1 MNPQVEKQKV
11 SIIVPTHNS
20 AQTLSWCLQSVKNQT
35 YDYCEVI
42 VVDDLSSDETIGIAE
57 NFGVKILQRT
67 CNPAK
72 ARNLGVASST
82 GEYVLF
88 LDSDQILSPSVIE
101 ECVDKCVKE
110 KAEMIRIPEV
120 FVGKGFW
127 SVCSAVWKNRYEKV
141 EYLYGTR
148 MNLIHGEPRFFVRT
162 RIEDIGM
169 FDTMLV
175 WGEDYDLYERL
186 KSINIKEAYCTSVLY
201 HREVV
206 SLRQLS
212 IKNLRYGKSVPVF
225 LHQTNRQVFPSMLSH
240 ALLTFTQILKE
251 PQRPT
256 VVAGCAL
263 LLWIKSHSMIIGV
276 LRGLWHQVSSNTHS
290 KSTATTQPL
299 GQ

>member
-1 MNPQVEKQKV
+1 MNTQIEKPKV
-11 SIIVPTHNS
+11 SIIIPTHNS
-20 AQTLSWCLQSVKNQT
+20 AQTLSWCLQSIKNQT

-42 VVDDLSSDETIGIAE
+42 VVDDLSSDETIRIAE
-57 NFGVKILQRT
+57 NFGVKILQQK
-67 CNPAK
+67 CNPAE
-72 ARNLGVASST
+72 ARNLGVAVST

-88 LDSDQILSPSVIE
+88 LDSDQSLSPSVIE

-110 KAEMIRIPEV
+110 KAEMIRIPEF

-127 SVCSAVWKNRYEKV
+127 SVCSAVWKNHYEKV
-141 EYLYGTR
+141 EHLYGKR
-148 MNLIHGEPRFFVRT
+148 ISLIHGEPRFFVRT
-162 RIEDIGM
+162 RIEDVGM

-186 KSINIKEAYCTSVLY
+186 KSLNVKEAYCTSVLH

-206 SLRQLS
+206 SLRQLLM
-212 IKNLRYGKSVPVF
+212 KNLRYGKSVPVF

-256 VVAGCAL
+256 IVAGCAL
-263 LLWIKSHSMIIGV
+263 LLWIKSYSIIIGV
-276 LRGLWHQVSSNTHS
+276 LRGLRH
-290 KSTATTQPL
+290 
-299 GQ
+299 